1 MRCRAINRGLLA
13 AGLLV
18 VASCGGSGGQDAAS
32 PTTATP
38 ASESTTETTASTT
51 AASTTTAPPTTA
63 EPTTSTT
70 EATTTTST
78 TLPEPTVPDAQL
90 VCDTID
96 VEALN
101 SGALIDVGPG
111 EVVEDYCRFPFN
123 NTDGALRIGVAETS
137 LEDPIASFTAIMRL
151 TGDVYTTPLAD
162 GGVLGEVNDRTAFYF
177 KDGVNLWEISVPPG
191 AIDRNAISRI
201 GTAMTM
207 SIPPRDI
214 DPSEAVV
221 DLPETDGDDDNPEP
235 TGEAGV
241 TDEEFCAAWDDIED
255 RVDAVLETNDDAERI
270 ELATAL
276 RQTLADL
283 PLPDR
288 GVLGWEEFGGGL
300 DDFLVGVEVDDFDAM
315 EAGLDRMEEG
325 DALFNVWLGLNC

>member
-1 MRCRAINRGLLA
+1 MMGRRAITSGLLA

-18 VASCGGSGGQDAAS
+18 LAACGGSGGEDAAS
-32 PTTATP
+32 LTTTTSGTEQTTQTTAV
-38 ASESTTETTASTT
+38 
-51 AASTTTAPPTTA
+51 TTTAPPTTA
-63 EPTTSTT
+63 EPTTTTT
-70 EATTTTST
+70 EAATTST
-78 TLPEPTVPDAQL
+78 STTVPEQAIPDAQL

-101 SGALIDVGPG
+101 SGALIDVGQG
-111 EVVEDYCRFPFN
+111 EVVEDYCRLPFN
-123 NTDGALRIGVAETS
+123 DAEGALRIGVAETS

-162 GGVLGEVNDRTAFYF
+162 GGVLGEVNERTAFYF
-177 KDGVNLWEISVPPG
+177 KDGVNLWEVSVPPG
-191 AIDRNAISRI
+191 AIDRNAMSRI

-207 SIPPRDI
+207 LIPPRDI
-214 DPSEAVV
+214 DPSEVAGS
-221 DLPETDGDDDNPEP
+221 DAEPESDEDAPEP
-235 TGEAGV
+235 AEQAGV

-255 RVDAVLETNDDAERI
+255 RVDAVLDTNDDDERV

-283 PLPDR
+283 PIPDR

-300 DDFLVGVEVDDFDAM
+300 DDFLAGVQVDDFDAM
-315 EAGLDRMEEG
+315 EAGLDRLEEG